1 MHAVTSKFPATMQ
14 QHSIWFGMDQ
24 RQHGEHV
31 TSASK
36 PYGYIR
42 CLGEE
47 LDSHINPART
57 WQLTA

>member
-1 MHAVTSKFPATMQ
+1 MLVVRLKSPATTQ
-14 QHSIWFGMDQ
+14 QHSTWFGMDQ

-31 TSASK
+31 ISASK
-36 PYGYIR
+36 PYDYIR

-47 LDSHINPART
+47 FDSHINPPRT